1 MSSPLLELRGV
12 KVGAKQEIVRGVDL
26 EVNPGEKLGI
36 VGESGSGKTLT
47 VLSVLRLLPPPL
59 RLLSGSVRFA
69 GRELSSLND
78 DALRHVRGAE
88 VAMVYQD
95 PMTSLNPL
103 LKIRSQIV
111 ETQRAHGVSK
121 PRALARCKEVLAQV
135 GLPERVEG
143 AYPHQLSGGM
153 LQRAMIA
160 MALSVSPRLLIADE
174 PTTALDV
181 TVQQQIIEL
190 VERLQAATGM
200 AVVWV
205 THDLG
210 VVARTVDNVAVMY
223 AGRVVERAPTR
234 RLFARPT
241 HPYTLALLGALPGP
255 GTPHRKPL
263 AQIGGAPPL
272 PSRLV
277 PGCPFLPRCRFATD
291 RCREQE
297 PPLIERGGGSFAA
310 CWRPPQQ
317 WGS

>member
-1 MSSPLLELRGV
+1 
-12 KVGAKQEIVRGVDL
+12 
-26 EVNPGEKLGI
+26 
-36 VGESGSGKTLT
+36 
-47 VLSVLRLLPPPL
+47 
-59 RLLSGSVRFA
+59 
-69 GRELSSLND
+69 
-78 DALRHVRGAE
+78 
-88 VAMVYQD
+88 
-95 PMTSLNPL
+95 
-103 LKIRSQIV
+103 
-111 ETQRAHGVSK
+111 VSK